1 MAFSFKKK
9 KATLRK
15 SEIDQAIKRLKML
28 YKKYADLY
36 GTKLFNLRAFED
48 RYLNALR
55 NKTDINLFLH
65 TEISI
70 FEELKKRVIRS
81 SELEN
86 SISSKESEVS
96 YSDIADRIIEEN
108 LARIKK
114 YRYVDFHPDAEVE
127 TKYLLGAVTDYY
139 YNYWSRVKKII
150 RNQNNQALN
159 SQLEKLENDFSYYV
173 LPIRGQ
179 YSRAVD
185 DYQFVLA
192 RKNPGDNEKASVNF
206 IKYGGIL
213 LNNCEKLMR
222 DTYNSIEAKGE
233 SSREEISELKRCIS
247 ALENIILDFRL
258 KDIRSY

>member
-1 MAFSFKKK
+1 MAFSFKNKK
-9 KATLRK
+9 STLRK

-28 YKKYADLY
+28 YKKYADIY
-36 GTKLFNLRAFED
+36 GPKLFNLRAFED
-48 RYLNALR
+48 RYIRALK

-70 FEELKKRVIRS
+70 FEELKKRVIKS
-81 SELEN
+81 GEPEN
-86 SISSKESEVS
+86 SSSRESDVS

-108 LARIKK
+108 FARIKK
-114 YRYVDFHPDAEVE
+114 YRCIDFHPDAEVE

-150 RNQNNQALN
+150 RNQNNQKLN
-159 SQLEKLENDFSYYV
+159 SQLEKLENDFSYYI
-173 LPIRGQ
+173 LPVRGQ

-185 DYQFVLA
+185 DYQFILSK
-192 RKNPGDNEKASVNF
+192 KNLRDNEKASVNF

-213 LNNCEKLMR
+213 LNNCERLMK
-222 DTYNSIEAKGE
+222 DTYNNIEAKGK
-233 SSREEISELKRCIS
+233 SNREEVSELKGCLD
-247 ALENIILDFRL
+247 ALKKIILDFRL